1 MNVGGIMK
9 KISILSLHLGYGGVE
24 KSIAALANVL
34 CKNYEV
40 EIICIYQL
48 YEKPAFTIDER
59 VKITYLI
66 HSDLPVRVEKYK
78 LLLFRRQFTKL
89 LKQLTTD
96 YFSKFKFVSF
106 FKDGI
111 SGLRMYSKRFSE
123 TKKAIISSDADIM
136 ISTRTFLNEWASL
149 YGNDNMIKI
158 GWEHNHHHNNEKY
171 ANQVIES
178 SKALD
183 YLVLVSK
190 DLKNY
195 YEKRLKDNKCE
206 CVYIPNMIENIP
218 ERKSTLKKPNMIS
231 VGRLSVEK
239 GYIDLLKIFNQI
251 AKKYNDWHLDIIG
264 DGDER
269 EKLEKYIQDKKLQNQ
284 VTLHGFQSKDYIDK
298 MLHQSSIYLMT
309 SYTESFG
316 IVLLEAMSHGLPC
329 IAFDSAEGAREIIK
343 DGESGWLIKNRDFDK
358 YERAISTLI
367 ENQNMRKKM
376 GKSGALLVNMYSK
389 DVVMEMWFHLLEG
402 KEV

>member
-1 MNVGGIMK
+1 M
-9 KISILSLHLGYGGVE
+9 
-24 KSIAALANVL
+24 
-34 CKNYEV
+34 
-40 EIICIYQL
+40 Q
-48 YEKPAFTIDER
+48 D
-59 VKITYLI
+59 
-66 HSDLPVRVEKYK
+66 D
-78 LLLFRRQFTKL
+78 
-89 LKQLTTD
+89 
-96 YFSKFKFVSF
+96 
-106 FKDGI
+106 
-111 SGLRMYSKRFSE
+111 
-123 TKKAIISSDADIM
+123 
-136 ISTRTFLNEWASL
+136 
-149 YGNDNMIKI
+149 
-158 GWEHNHHHNNEKY
+158 
-171 ANQVIES
+171 
-178 SKALD
+178 
-183 YLVLVSK
+183 
-190 DLKNY
+190 
-195 YEKRLKDNKCE
+195 KCE
-206 CVYIPNMIENIP
+206 CVYIPNMIDNIP